1 MSSIFCLSSS
11 NIVFPGNRLVFQNGS
26 ELQTDSRR
34 MKVVV
39 KESGAVVRFFE
50 GGQAQADP
58 AGIDIS
64 GWIHVE
70 IDLW

>member
-1 MSSIFCLSSS
+1 
-11 NIVFPGNRLVFQNGS
+11 
-26 ELQTDSRR
+26 